1 MHLCRWKTVSAIT
14 CVIIWQ
20 PAIHIASAR
29 PRRHGVLRRIA
40 AVGRPQDVALGI
52 SPSGNCPNVLRGL
65 RQAKAIGLQTAGL
78 TGGTGGQMQGV
89 CDVLIVVPATATATA
104 SARIQEMHG
113 MIGHMLCR
121 ALEMR
126 LGPWSRIYPDADPI
140 HSAAPQKERH
150 HVDSRLCPAGYR

>member
-1 MHLCRWKTVSAIT
+1 
-14 CVIIWQ
+14 
-20 PAIHIASAR
+20 
-29 PRRHGVLRRIA
+29 
-40 AVGRPQDVALGI
+40 VGRPQDVALGI